1 MSFFGTLQM
10 FSQKNALKH
19 KEFRL
24 FDKIERN
31 GGEITFYNIC
41 AREGRILRSRKNEA
55 TLGKEENNKT
65 TTKKERKMNAI
76 SRRHGNG
83 GAKGGR
89 KTMKKEGEK
98 GTKAKKAEEHEKK
111 EKKEAEEQRRTRM
124 EKRNN
129 MELLY
134 IGGEE
139 TPPHK
144 ERGKYRDMEIKT
156 GEKQKNASKTT
167 RFSYNRDKCHKYKIK
182 FIIKT
187 HSFTFG
193 LLTAG
198 FRFVNRWLSFRKP
211 MVFNA

>member
-1 MSFFGTLQM
+1 MYYYFSVYCNLFKELFLQSLLSNRNRFATAFVLKSGCKGMSFFGTLQM
-10 FSQKNALKH
+10 FSKKNALKH

-24 FDKIERN
+24 FDKIWRN

-41 AREGRILRSRKNEA
+41 AREGRILRRSKNDGA
-55 TLGKEENNKT
+55 QGKEENNKT

-83 GAKGGR
+83 GAQGGR
-89 KTMKKEGEK
+89 KTMKKAGEK
-98 GTKAKKAEEHEKK
+98 GTKAKKKTEEHEKK

-144 ERGKYRDMEIKT
+144 EGNMEQDGTRNGKEWKETIW
-156 GEKQKNASKTT
+156 E
-167 RFSYNRDKCHKYKIK
+167 
-182 FIIKT
+182 
-187 HSFTFG
+187 
-193 LLTAG
+193 
-198 FRFVNRWLSFRKP
+198 
-211 MVFNA
+211 